1 MIKSIEKIHQKYL
14 DAALNIRLQYL
25 GSLKLV
31 EKNQESLRKIKND
44 FEGVYADV
52 LDQDFTKIGKER
64 GTEYIHKVL
73 GDLEILAKKLEKEI
87 KPIEDE
93 IKRLKNEASKLYD
106 LLKSKYPKMSEEAIK
121 SQIKEYVEK
130 KVSLQTPG
138 DMDI

>member
-1 MIKSIEKIHQKYL
+1 M
-14 DAALNIRLQYL
+14 
-25 GSLKLV
+25 
-31 EKNQESLRKIKND
+31 
-44 FEGVYADV
+44 
-52 LDQDFTKIGKER
+52 
-64 GTEYIHKVL
+64 
-73 GDLEILAKKLEKEI
+73 EKEI

>member
-44 FEGVYADV
+44 FEGVYAEV

-64 GTEYIHKVL
+64 
-73 GDLEILAKKLEKEI
+73 
-87 KPIEDE
+87 
-93 IKRLKNEASKLYD
+93 
-106 LLKSKYPKMSEEAIK
+106 
-121 SQIKEYVEK
+121 
-130 KVSLQTPG
+130 
-138 DMDI
+138 